1 MEEARNIAGALLQ
14 FEQRLKA
21 CGSAP
26 EVAFAAV
33 NEIFDILR
41 FEQAVLWRLDVLS
54 RPSIKAASGLAD
66 VSVESPYIQ
75 WLEKLIRALTASGGP
90 GAKVFTLADLPED
103 LVDDGEEWCHEHM
116 LLCRLAGPDG
126 ASLGGMLLF
135 RTDAFEET
143 DIAASGWI
151 ANSVGYSLWAWRKE
165 RSQFWRLARKSSV
178 LIVAALL
185 AVAIGALA
193 LVPVRLN
200 ALAPAEITPQ
210 KPIPVTAPVDGV
222 VKEIVVRPN
231 QVVVA
236 DAPLI
241 ILDDTSVRNR
251 LSVAEKALDLSRADL
266 QRAINK
272 AFSDEASRTELQV
285 LDARV
290 REKAADVKYLSEVL
304 GRLTITAPQGGIA
317 IFSDAE
323 EWRGRPVQPG
333 ERIMVIADPSLV
345 AVTVYLAPEDA
356 VELTAG
362 AEVSVFLNNAPLSSL
377 PARIVRTSYEATP
390 TPEGSLAYHIQA
402 ELLPGHNF
410 PRIGMRGTAKV
421 YSERVSLAYYIFRK
435 PVAYVRRS
443 LGF

>member
-1 MEEARNIAGALLQ
+1 MEDSRNVSVALLE
-14 FEQRLKA
+14 FERRLKA

-41 FEQAVLWRLDVLS
+41 FEQAVLWRLDVLA
-54 RPSIKAASGLAD
+54 RPGVKAASGLAD

-75 WLEKLIRALTASGGP
+75 WLEKLIRSLSPTSAIAP
-90 GAKVFTLADLPED
+90 KAYTLADLTED
-103 LVDDGEEWCHEHM
+103 LATGGEEWCHEHM
-116 LLCRLAGPDG
+116 LLCPLAGPG
-126 ASLGGMLLF
+126 GILLGGMLLF
-135 RTDAFEET
+135 RSDPFDDAET
-143 DIAASGWI
+143 AAGAWI
-151 ANSVGYSLWAWRKE
+151 AESVAYCLWAWRKE
-165 RSQFWRLARKSSV
+165 RHQFWRLARKPT
-178 LIVAALL
+178 
-185 AVAIGALA
+185 VAIVVLALTVVTGALS
-193 LVPVRLN
+193 LIPVRLN

-210 KPIPVTAPVDGV
+210 KPIPVTAPVEGV

-231 QVVVA
+231 QIVAA
-236 DAPLI
+236 DAPLV
-241 ILDDTSVRNR
+241 ILDDTSIRNR
-251 LSVAEKALDLSRADL
+251 LSVAEKALDLSKADL

-272 AFSDEASRTELQV
+272 AFSDEASRTDLQV
-285 LDARV
+285 LQARV
-290 REKAADVKYLSEVL
+290 REKAADVRYLSEVL
-304 GRLTITAPQGGIA
+304 GRLTMTAPQGGIA

-345 AVTVYLAPEDA
+345 AVTVYLSPDDA
-356 VELTAG
+356 VELSAG

-377 PARIVRTSYEATP
+377 PARIVRTSYEAMP
-390 TPEGSLAYHIQA
+390 TSEGTLAYHIQA

-421 YSERVSLAYYIFRK
+421 YSDRVSLAYYIFRK

-443 LGF
+443 LGL

>member
-1 MEEARNIAGALLQ
+1 MDEPRDVAAALLQ
-14 FEQRLKA
+14 FEQRLRE

-33 NEIFDILR
+33 NEIFDVLR
-41 FEQAVLWRLDVLS
+41 FEQAVLWRVDILS
-54 RPSIKAASGLAD
+54 RPSVKAASGLAD
-66 VSVESPYIQ
+66 VSAESPYVQ
-75 WLEKLIRALTASGGP
+75 WLEKLIRSLSVESLGSARTYAVGD
-90 GAKVFTLADLPED
+90 LAED
-103 LVDDGEEWCHEHM
+103 LVTDGEEWCHENM
-116 LLCRLAGPDG
+116 LVCPLKGADG
-126 ASLGGMLLF
+126 ALLGGLLLS
-135 RTDAFEET
+135 RTEPFSKDEE
-143 DIAASGWI
+143 AAGAWI
-151 ANSVGYSLWAWRKE
+151 AGSVGYCLWAWRKE
-165 RSQFWRLARKSSV
+165 NAGFLRALRKPAIPLV
-178 LIVAALL
+178 IGVIVI
-185 AVAIGALA
+185 AVASLGFI
-193 LVPVRLN
+193 PVRLN

-231 QVVVA
+231 QMVGA
-236 DAPLI
+236 DSPLI
-241 ILDDTSVRNR
+241 VLDDTSVRNR
-251 LSVAEKALDLSRADL
+251 LSVAEKGLDLARADH
-266 QRAINK
+266 QRAVNK
-272 AFSDEASRTELQV
+272 AFFDEASRTELQV

-323 EWRGRPVQPG
+323 EWRGKPVQPG

-345 AVTVYLAPEDA
+345 AVTVYLSPDDA
-356 VELTAG
+356 VELAPG
-362 AEVSVFLNNAPLSSL
+362 AEVSVFLNNAPLTSL

-390 TPEGSLAYHIQA
+390 TPEGTLAYHVQA

-435 PVAYVRRS
+435 PVAYVRRG
-443 LGF
+443 LGL